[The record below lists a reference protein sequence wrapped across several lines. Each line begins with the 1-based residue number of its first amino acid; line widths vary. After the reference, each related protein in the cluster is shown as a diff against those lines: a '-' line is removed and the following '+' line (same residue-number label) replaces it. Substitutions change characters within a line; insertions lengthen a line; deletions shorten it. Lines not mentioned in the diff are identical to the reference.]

1 MLGAVEIH
9 FFSMLYTFRF
19 SQILHVKQY
28 FILFLVMQYSV
39 SKNQCKAYTS
49 IFKNVLLSF
58 CYVPG
63 TMLESENKT
72 VIK

>member
-9 FFSMLYTFRF
+9 FSYVVHI
-19 SQILHVKQY
+19 QIFPNFYMSSSTSYCFWLCNIQSVKINVKP
-28 FILFLVMQYSV
+28 IL
-39 SKNQCKAYTS
+39 